1 MTAPL
6 DMMKALAER
15 QVALLHGDLHLRS
28 AASLSGLL
36 ACERSDDAGPVLS
49 YILVE
54 GKKVTA
60 LVNFR
65 PIDPIEGMTAY
76 NIELAVP
83 EDRRGSGRGGDAV
96 AAALLELRHEL
107 ANTDTAAFYVQAIV
121 ETDNPVSMR
130 IAEQTISESSEPTT
144 DLYSGKPAL
153 RYLRRLE
160 NRPTGTWRAIR
171 VE

>member
-6 DMMKALAER
+6 DMLKALADR
-15 QVALLHGDLHLRS
+15 QLSLAHGELHLRP
-28 AASLSGLL
+28 AASLPGLY
-36 ACERSDDAGPVLS
+36 ACAREEDAGPVLS

-60 LVNFR
+60 MVNFR
-65 PIDPIEGMTAY
+65 PRAAIKGDPAY

-83 EDRRGSGRGGDAV
+83 EDRRGSGRGLDAV
-96 AAALLELRHEL
+96 SAALLELRHEL
-107 ANTDTAAFYVQAIV
+107 GRAGVEAFQVQAIV
-121 ETDNPVSMR
+121 ETDNPASMR
-130 IAEQTISESSEPTT
+130 IAEQAISESPEPAT

-160 NRPTGTWRAIR
+160 THPHA
-171 VE
+171 